1 MLLAYD
7 MSPMSILKLGTRG
20 SPLALAQTRE
30 VEAALQR
37 ASPLLAE
44 PGAIETV
51 IIRTTGDKIQ
61 NRALADEGG
70 KALFVKEIE
79 EALLDGRIDIGV
91 HSAKDLPTLLPDGL
105 AIGAVLKR
113 ADARDAFFARGD
125 YTLETLPAGSV
136 VGTASPRRQAL
147 VLSARPDLKVT
158 LMRGNVDTRLKKLVA
173 GEVDATLLAVAGLER
188 LGEAHR
194 IRVYL
199 DPNTIV
205 PAAGQ
210 GAIALEIRAGDES
223 VAAIAGV
230 NHRESFNIL
239 AAERAVVLALEG
251 SCTSPIA
258 AWGREQA
265 GEFVIDAL
273 AARLDG
279 AAIHRVRLTGA
290 LTDMLKVGQDAGRQL
305 KDALPVGFFA

>member
-1 MLLAYD
+1 
-7 MSPMSILKLGTRG
+7 MSILKLGTRG

-30 VEAALQR
+30 VESALQR
-37 ASPLLAE
+37 ANPALAE
-44 PGAIETV
+44 AGAVETV
-51 IIRTTGDKIQ
+51 IIRTSGDKIQ

-79 EALLDGRIDIGV
+79 EALIEGRIDIGV
-91 HSAKDLPTLLPDGL
+91 HSAKDLPTILPEGL
-105 AIGAVLKR
+105 VIGAVLKR

-125 YTLETLPAGSV
+125 YTLDTLPAGSR

-210 GAIALEIRAGDES
+210 GSIALEVRNGDEATAS
-223 VAAIAGV
+223 WVRPI
-230 NHRESFNIL
+230 NHRESFATL

-265 GEFVIDAL
+265 GDFVIDAL

-279 AAIHRVRLTGA
+279 SAIHRVRLTGTLA
-290 LTDMLKVGQDAGRQL
+290 DMVKVGQEAGRQL
-305 KDALPVGFFA
+305 KDALPAGFFS